1 MLVPGVEKKSA
12 AVLNGTWDPN
22 APNEAGSRYNINA
35 WTDPAPFTLGNA
47 PKTDGNIRNP
57 NYYNED
63 ISIIKT
69 TNINERVS
77 IQFRADFLNMFNR
90 VVFGFDQGGDQYGN
104 VLQGNG
110 IDSGIGG
117 FGHILSQGN
126 VPREIQFGLKIN
138 Y

>member
-1 MLVPGVEKKSA
+1 MTNVR
-12 AVLNGTWDPN
+12 AVLFG
-22 APNEAGSRYNINA
+22 IL
-35 WTDPAPFTLGNA
+35 FFLLLKLGV
-47 PKTDGNIRNP
+47 TICSIYSNP

-63 ISIIKT
+63 ISIIKR
-69 TNINERVS
+69 TNINERISVE
-77 IQFRADFLNMFNR
+77 FRADFLNMFNR

-110 IDSGIGG
+110 IDSGIGS

-126 VPREIQFGLKIN
+126 VPREIQFGLKVF